1 MAPRWRR
8 DGAEMAPRWRRGTSS
23 TRHTPLSPSQPML
36 FGIIFG
42 LAGINL
48 LFLPWFW
55 IRLARRADD
64 PVGEKRRKMFLEK
77 TQAIQRAT
85 SFKMEKAR
93 EPRARH
99 ARDTR
104 EIRARC
110 DHEMRPRDVLARWRC
125 SSSPPVTGGRHE
137 ERAQGVERTD
147 E

>member
-1 MAPRWRR
+1 
-8 DGAEMAPRWRRGTSS
+8 
-23 TRHTPLSPSQPML
+23 ML

-64 PVGEKRRKMFLEK
+64 PVGENRRKMFLEK

-104 EIRARC
+104 EMRSRDATARRAR
-110 DHEMRPRDVLARWRC
+110 EMALLIFTAHDRW
-125 SSSPPVTGGRHE
+125 SSPRRSAGRLKN
-137 ERAQGVERTD
+137 
-147 E
+147 